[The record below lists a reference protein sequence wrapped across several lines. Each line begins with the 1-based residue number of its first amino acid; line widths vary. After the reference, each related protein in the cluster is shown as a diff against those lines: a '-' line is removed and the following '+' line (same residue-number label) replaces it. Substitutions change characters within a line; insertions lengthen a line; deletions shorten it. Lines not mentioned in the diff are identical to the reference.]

1 MARRG
6 ALILLEGVDRCGKS
20 TQAKLLAQHL
30 NCTLQNFPDRTT
42 SIGSTINAY
51 LSNAC
56 EMNDQAIHLLFSANR
71 WELSEKLRDLLNQG
85 THVVLDRYPSFLPSH
100 ILMWWLPRYCYSGA
114 AFTAAKE
121 KPGLSL
127 DWCMRPE
134 IGLPR
139 PDVVIFL
146 DISTHDA
153 AQRAAYGE
161 ERYEKREFQE
171 RVRANF
177 FRIMETEAA
186 AKAPWHVLDATK
198 SIDEL
203 HASIKAVATST
214 IAQVE
219 HTPVRILE

>member
-1 MARRG
+1 MAAPADVARRG

-20 TQAKLLAQHL
+20 TQAKILAQHL
-30 NCTLQNFPDRTT
+30 NGALQNFPDRTT
-42 SIGSTINAY
+42 SIGSTIHAY

-56 EMNDQAIHLLFSANR
+56 DMNDQAIHLLFSANR
-71 WELSEKLRDLLNQG
+71 WELSGKLYDLLNQG
-85 THVVLDRYPSFLPSH
+85 THVVLD
-100 ILMWWLPRYCYSGA
+100 RYCYSGA

-146 DISTHDA
+146 DISTQDA

-177 FRIMETEAA
+177 FRIMETEAV
-186 AKAPWHVLDATK
+186 KNSPWHVLDATK

-203 HASIKAVATST
+203 HATIRDVVDAV
-214 IAQVE
+214 IARVE
-219 HTPVRILE
+219 RTPIRVIE

>member
-1 MARRG
+1 MAAPADMARRG

-85 THVVLDRYPSFLPSH
+85 THVVLD
-100 ILMWWLPRYCYSGA
+100 RYCYSGA